1 MTQGVT
7 STLMIILVLIGV
19 SLAIFAS
26 PIAIVPI
33 VLLMLALV
41 GLPLIGRFI
50 AERGDTGSAEPD
62 GVPTTSQASYDP
74 VDRPG
79 SVGRG

>member
-33 VLLMLALV
+33 VLVMLGVLALPV
-41 GLPLIGRFI
+41 LGRFV
-50 AERGDTGSAEPD
+50 AERGDTGTSEPS

-74 VDRPG
+74 VERPG
-79 SVGRG
+79 SVERG

>member
-26 PIAIVPI
+26 PIAIVPV
-33 VLLMLALV
+33 VLVMLALLA
-41 GLPLIGRFI
+41 LPLLGRFV
-50 AERGDTGSAEPD
+50 AERGDPGTPEPD
-62 GVPTTSQASYDP
+62 GVPTTSEASYDP

>member
-7 STLMIILVLIGV
+7 STFMIILVFIGV
-19 SLAIFAS
+19 ALAIFAS

-33 VLLMLALV
+33 VLIMLGVV
-41 GLPLIGRFI
+41 GLPIIGRFI
-50 AERGDTGSAEPD
+50 SERGDTGSAEPE

-74 VDRPG
+74 VERPG